1 VLDLGLVLFVPFR
14 ERIVA
19 TFVLDQTP
27 DLACL
32 YHFTFLKMPDR
43 IRRGYLFVRF
53 AWNIFK
59 STTYL
64 KLAAEEIAEAV
75 SGPSGGRTAKRKG
88 GKPAVKPRKKLK
100 KGNDKDD
107 NGGNDD
113 DDDESS
119 ADVVDREEEKDLGS
133 AFDPDSQDSKHSQNA
148 NNCVRDDEALL
159 AIYEAQ
165 DASLKGEYFRFLS

>member
-27 DLACL
+27 DLASL
-32 YHFTFLKMPDR
+32 YHHTFLKMPDR

-59 STTYL
+59 STVHL

-75 SGPSGGRTAKRKG
+75 SGPSGGRTAKRKR

-100 KGNDKDD
+100 KDNDKDD

-113 DDDESS
+113 ESS
-119 ADVVDREEEKDLGS
+119 ADVADREEEKDLGS
-133 AFDPDSQDSKHSQNA
+133 ASDPDSQDSKHNQNA
-148 NNCVRDDEALL
+148 NNRVRDDEALL